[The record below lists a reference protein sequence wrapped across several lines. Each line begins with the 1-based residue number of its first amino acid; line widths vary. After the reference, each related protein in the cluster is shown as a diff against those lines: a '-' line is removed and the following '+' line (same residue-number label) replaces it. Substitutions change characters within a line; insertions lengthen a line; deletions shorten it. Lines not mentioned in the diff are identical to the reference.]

1 MGTGITFLLIIFY
14 AGAVCATAWSW
25 AAVWRG
31 AVRYPALRDVTGIAD
46 RAALSRIFGSAGPD
60 GAYKVTFAQVFR
72 HRRAAGVTLSDLPV
86 HLLFLAAL
94 AWAALNIDAP
104 AAAAVAWVA
113 ALHALIVAI
122 AALSVLTAGRRA
134 LIG

>member
-1 MGTGITFLLIIFY
+1 M
-14 AGAVCATAWSW
+14 
-25 AAVWRG
+25 
-31 AVRYPALRDVTGIAD
+31 
-46 RAALSRIFGSAGPD
+46 
-60 GAYKVTFAQVFR
+60 FR

-94 AWAALNIDAP
+94 AWAALNADAP